1 MYSSEA
7 VLDAILALDGYMALI
22 IILDKLC
29 SRRDY
34 ASLLLLGTIAFLR
47 VKVMQ
52 NLEAVL

>member
-1 MYSSEA
+1 
-7 VLDAILALDGYMALI
+7 MALI

-34 ASLLLLGTIAFLR
+34 ASLLLLGIFAFLR